1 MNFDYST
8 ALDGILQSSSVSD
21 AILAIHQ
28 FDEINFITFHLLNNI
43 NTNMDNPFVRTNY
56 PANWVSH
63 YLLNNLVT
71 SDPVLRHAMTAR
83 EAFCW
88 SDLRVSAREVEFM
101 KQAVSFGLGISGY
114 SIPRTD
120 DYGRRS
126 VLSIN
131 SALPEVDWGTFI
143 KAHGDELVRLAQ
155 DLHVKGVSEAYG
167 AAGTVPN
174 LSPREYECLKWT
186 SLGKSHTDIAI
197 ILDLSE
203 HTIRSYLKV
212 ARLKLDSVTL
222 AQAVTKATNMGLI

>member
-1 MNFDYST
+1 MKFDYET
-8 ALDGILQSSSVSD
+8 ALNGILQSSSVSD
-21 AILAIHQ
+21 ALLAIHQ
-28 FDEINFITFHLLNNI
+28 CDEINFITFHLLNNV
-43 NTNMDNPFVRTNY
+43 NAHMDNPFVRTNY

-83 EAFCW
+83 EAFSW
-88 SDLRVSAREVEFM
+88 SDLKISSREIEFM
-101 KQAVSFGLGISGY
+101 QQAVSFGLGTSGY
-114 SIPRTD
+114 SIPCSD
-120 DYGRRS
+120 DFGRRS

-131 SALPEVDWGTFI
+131 SALADEDWTQFL
-143 KAHGDELVRLAQ
+143 KVHGGELTRLAQ
-155 DLHVKGVSEAYG
+155 DLHVKGVSEAFG
-167 AAGTVPN
+167 AAGSVPS